1 MKKLLSYASGVIA
14 EIIFT
19 GVLILIGLLISL
31 LAL

>member
-1 MKKLLSYASGVIA
+1 MKKVLGYTSGVIA
-14 EIIFT
+14 EIICA